1 MTKNEESGKTRRT
14 SSDSCKNQ
22 KNHTRAWRKTNISN
36 IAPSGAN
43 NWFSV
48 ANNWFSVAIRFHKI
62 YLFGP
67 ESGKVVRSKPKLAG
81 HARTYSWPSSIQ
93 ENSTDPQAIVF
104 RGVRFWLFFEIQ
116 SNQNGHLRTFASIGA
131 YIIYI
136 YIYIDVTSLG
146 FLTVTLSWLLITKS
160 KPCFS
165 LLLGLT
171 NRSLTSLVGTYTH
184 M

>member
-81 HARTYSWPSSIQ
+81 RAWTYSGPSSIQ

-104 RGVRFWLFFEIQ
+104 RGVRFWLFFWNTKQ
-116 SNQNGHLRTFASIGA
+116 SKRTPPNICLNRCIYHIYRC
-131 YIIYI
+131 YI
-136 YIYIDVTSLG
+136 
-146 FLTVTLSWLLITKS
+146 SWILDSNPFLITHYK
-160 KPCFS
+160 K
-165 LLLGLT
+165 
-171 NRSLTSLVGTYTH
+171 
-184 M
+184 